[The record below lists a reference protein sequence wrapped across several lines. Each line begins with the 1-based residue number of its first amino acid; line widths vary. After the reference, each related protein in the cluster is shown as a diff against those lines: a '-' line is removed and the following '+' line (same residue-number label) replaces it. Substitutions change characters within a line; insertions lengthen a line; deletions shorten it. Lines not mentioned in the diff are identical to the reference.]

1 MKTPLSTRTGELT
14 GAVYGFVRKLLSV
27 VREYKPDCVAAA
39 FDLGDTWRHAE
50 FADYKAT
57 RDQMPDE
64 MRSQLERI
72 YELLQAFNIPIVTY
86 PNYEADDVLGT
97 LAGKAAET
105 GTDVLIL
112 TGDRDMFQLV
122 SERVQILY
130 TSGGPNP
137 TTSVYGLDAIQE
149 RYGLT
154 PDQFIDFKALTGDSS
169 DNIPGVP
176 GVGEKTAVKLLQTYG
191 TLENLYAHAEE
202 VRGPKLQQNLIES
215 AEQVQRNKRLVTITT
230 DLPLDYDATAC
241 RLRDYDQQKLLEL
254 LHALEFRSLIKELPL
269 SDKPSAELA
278 TPDETTEGQ
287 LALFATDSAHEP
299 VKVESPYLT
308 VDSPETLAQLVSALQ
323 GATRLSFDVETT
335 STDALRAELVGLG
348 IAWAPGQA
356 AYVPIAHAEG
366 QQLPWATLQVALQP
380 FFADTKLPKL
390 AHNAKYDLTVCLRHG
405 LQVAGPI
412 HDTMVLAWLIDP
424 GSRALGLK
432 AQAASW
438 LGWQMTEISSL
449 IGTGRKQITVDQV
462 PIDAVT
468 AYCGADVDAT
478 LQIYDLLVPQVQE
491 AGLWSLY
498 ETLEL
503 PLLPVLTDMEMAG
516 VLLDTEFLAEM
527 SARFNQRLTELQE
540 EMYALVGHSFNLRST
555 QQMSQVLFQEMGFPT
570 RGITKTRAG
579 QYSTAVAEL
588 DKLAAARSELS
599 PQQARLLEIIF
610 EQRQLE
616 KLRSTYID
624 ALPTQVNP
632 TTGRVHTSFNQTG
645 SSTGRLSSSD
655 PNLQNIPIRTDLG
668 REIRRAF
675 IARPGW
681 LLMAADYSQV
691 ELRILA
697 HVVQEQAL
705 IDAFHADQDIHA
717 ATAARLFGVPL
728 AAVDRQQR
736 GLAKTINFATIYG
749 SSAFGISV
757 RTDMDPKQAGQ
768 FLEQYFQTYPK
779 IREYIGETTV
789 QLHRDGYVQTLLGR
803 KRFFPELKEAR
814 LPFNQRAALERQ
826 AVNAP
831 IQGTAADIMK
841 LAMIRLHEQL
851 QARGLRSQM
860 LLQVHDELVLEFPPE
875 EQAELTKL
883 VRETMCNAYEM
894 SVPLKVEIEIGP
906 NWYDQEVVEE
916 S

>member
-27 VREYKPDCVAAA
+27 VREYKPDCVATA

-72 YELLQAFNIPIVTY
+72 YELLQAFNIPIITY

-97 LAGKAAET
+97 LAGKAAEA

-112 TGDRDMFQLV
+112 TGDRDMFQLI

-230 DLPLDYDATAC
+230 DLPLDYDETAC

-254 LHALEFRSLIKELPL
+254 LQALEFRSLIKELPL
-269 SDKPSAELA
+269 SDRPSAELA

-287 LALFATDSAHEP
+287 LALFATNSAHEP

-323 GATRLSFDVETT
+323 GAARLSFDVETT

-356 AYVPIAHAEG
+356 AYVPIAHAQG
-366 QQLPWATLQVALQP
+366 QQLPWATTQAALQP
-380 FFADTKLPKL
+380 FFADARLPKL

-432 AQAASW
+432 AQAASL

-491 AGLWSLY
+491 AGLWALY

-779 IREYIGETTV
+779 IREYIGETTA